1 MREAISAHHRAGKP
15 ILAECGGLMS
25 CVEQLVDGEG
35 TGHTMMGLLPGTAKM
50 AGKLTALGLQS
61 LHTQS
66 GELRG
71 HTYHHSL
78 LDTSMQPLARTRKL
92 AGSEAEPI
100 YREGALIASYFH
112 GYFPSAPKL
121 VADIFTGQPIH
132 LAE

>member
-1 MREAISAHHRAGKP
+1 
-15 ILAECGGLMS
+15 MS

-78 LDTSMQPLARTRKL
+78 LDTFMQPLARTRKL

-121 VADIFTGQPIH
+121 VADIFTGQLIH

>member
-1 MREAISAHHRAGKP
+1 
-15 ILAECGGLMS
+15 MS

-35 TGHTMMGLLPGTAKM
+35 IGHTMMGLLPGTAKM

-100 YREGALIASYFH
+100 YREGALIAGYFH